1 LLTKLH
7 DALTFK
13 STAFTRATKLEIVA
27 LVLTGVFGIYNNL
40 SNKPKTTWKASG

>member
-1 LLTKLH
+1 LLTKLQ
-7 DALTFK
+7 DTLRFK

-40 SNKPKTTWKASG
+40 SNKQKTMWRESG